1 MHTDLPLKDNSTD
14 KLGRHPFAFEIA
26 SGLVKSF
33 KDNNESIVL
42 GINGTWGSGKSTLL
56 NFIINEVEEISSSI
70 NQEII
75 VLRFNP
81 WMFSGQKELQSVFL
95 RELIVKLKNNSEKLK
110 NASKKI
116 AEFLEYLNWVNYVHS
131 GAGEALKSLKNI
143 FKKAGKEKEL
153 SELKNEIDN
162 ILIESK
168 VKLYITIDD
177 IDRLTPNEITD
188 IFQLIKLNGNFANT
202 VFILAY
208 DQNVVQTALENQ
220 FGENGKKYIEKI
232 VQVDYTLPSISREDI
247 SRLFIDNL
255 NILFNDKEI
264 TDKIKE
270 LNDSIKGEP
279 FINLFSSLRDI
290 YRFNNSIKLRLPSI
304 FNELNILDFL
314 LIESLR
320 VFDQKAYKFIID
332 NKESLVYKSNNNIN
346 NFNFRSNDEQSTQAF
361 IESLDFNDLIKRILK
376 RLFIV
381 DTSYNF
387 NANTPD
393 DLIRGKRVANESY
406 FNRYFNLQL
415 SNFDIQEYVFESFI
429 NENTSKE
436 NEDILKQVQEKGQLI
451 QFLNW
456 VKIKSKGCDEDKQQK
471 IIESILIYSKN
482 LPHKKGMFWGI
493 GSELITVLHYASD
506 MINSINDIEARIKL
520 IISYLENNRY
530 FSSFFLSDR
539 ILYAYEQSKK
549 GELYSNNEWYYLFK
563 FDQENNQE
571 INEEFIA
578 KIISE
583 RNSIANELFNQIL
596 TDNEFL
602 AEDEIGLVLDV
613 VHRNDKDYYEENFPK
628 LIEKDT
634 ELVKYLWLSIKRS
647 WMTSG
652 SVVGYQLAEYQFHPG
667 LNKEDIKS
675 RLDNFN
681 LDDFDENEKKVISL
695 FEKAYN
701 DGFEEKKYYDIE
713 TLDEIG
719 RW

>member
-1 MHTDLPLKDNSTD
+1 MHTDLPLKENSTD
-14 KLGRHPFAFEIA
+14 KLGRHPFAYEIA

-95 RELIVKLKNNSEKLK
+95 RELILKLKNNSEKLK

-153 SELKNEIDN
+153 SELKKEIDN

-202 VFILAY
+202 IFILAY

-232 VQVDYTLPSISREDI
+232 VQVDYTLPSISKEDI

-255 NILFNDKEI
+255 NILFNDDEI

-270 LNDSIKGEP
+270 LNESIKSEP
-279 FINLFSSLRDI
+279 FINFFSSLRDI

-304 FNELNILDFL
+304 VNELNILDFL

-332 NKESLVYKSNNNIN
+332 NKKSLVYKSDNNIN
-346 NFNFRSNDEQSTQAF
+346 NFNFRSNNDEQSTDAF
-361 IESLDFNDLIKRILK
+361 IESIEFNDLIKQILR

-381 DTSYNF
+381 DSSYSF
-387 NANTPD
+387 NANTPE

-429 NENTSKE
+429 NENSAEE
-436 NEDILKQVQEKGQLI
+436 NEDILKNVQQKGQLF

-456 VKIKSKGCDEDKQQK
+456 VKIKSKGCDEFKQQK

-493 GSELITVLHYASD
+493 GSDLTTVLHYASNMLYD
-506 MINSINDIEARIKL
+506 INDIEVRRKL
-520 IISYLENNRY
+520 ILSHLERNVSFASFYLG
-530 FSSFFLSDR
+530 DR
-539 ILYAYEQSKK
+539 ILYANNQSENGK
-549 GELYSNNEWYYLFK
+549 LYSSNEWYYLFK
-563 FDQENNQE
+563 FEKESDL
-571 INEEFIA
+571 EFIE
-578 KIISE
+578 KILSK
-583 RNSIANELFNQIL
+583 RNSIAKELFDKIL
-596 TDNEFL
+596 IESEFL
-602 AEDEIGLVLDV
+602 AEDEIGLILDTV
-613 VHRNDKDYYEENFPK
+613 YKSYKEHYEANFDK
-628 LIEKDT
+628 LIENDHD
-634 ELVKYLWLSIKRS
+634 LVKYVWLSIKRS
-647 WMTSG
+647 WMTSN
-652 SVVGYQLAEYQFHPG
+652 SRVGYQLAEYQFYPG
-667 LNKEDIKS
+667 IDKEVVKNRFDNLNPADI
-675 RLDNFN
+675 
-681 LDDFDENEKKVISL
+681 DENENKVISL
-695 FEKAYN
+695 FQKAYE

-713 TLDEIG
+713 NLEEMG

>member
-1 MHTDLPLKDNSTD
+1 MHTDLPLKENSTD

-56 NFIINEVEEISSSI
+56 NFIINEVEQMSSSI

-81 WMFSGQKELQSVFL
+81 WMFSGQKELQNVFL
-95 RELIVKLKNNSEKLK
+95 RELILKLKNNSEKLK

-131 GAGEALKSLKNI
+131 GAGEVLQSVKNI

-162 ILIESK
+162 ILIDSK

-177 IDRLTPNEITD
+177 IDRLTPNEITN

-202 VFILAY
+202 IFILAY
-208 DQNVVQTALENQ
+208 DQNVVQTALQNQ

-232 VQVDYTLPSISREDI
+232 VQVDYTLPSISKEDI

-255 NILFNDKEI
+255 NILFNDESI
-264 TDKIKE
+264 TNKIKE
-270 LNDSIKGEP
+270 LNDSIKSEP
-279 FINLFSSLRDI
+279 FINFFTSLRDI

-304 FNELNILDFL
+304 VDELNILDFL
-314 LIESLR
+314 LIEALR
-320 VFDQKAYKFIID
+320 VFDQEAYKFIID

-346 NFNFRSNDEQSTQAF
+346 NFGFRSNDEQSTKAF

-381 DTSYNF
+381 DTSYSF
-387 NANTPD
+387 DANTPD

-429 NENTSKE
+429 NENYSEE
-436 NEDILKQVQEKGQLI
+436 NEDILKQVQEKGQLF

-456 VKIKSKGCDEDKQQK
+456 VEIKSKGCDENKQQK

-493 GSELITVLHYASD
+493 GSDLITVLHYASD
-506 MINSINDIEARIKL
+506 MLYNINDIRVRRKL
-520 IISYLENNRY
+520 ILSHLEASES
-530 FSSFFLSDR
+530 FSSFYLSDR
-539 ILYAYEQSKK
+539 ILYANELSENDK
-549 GELYSNNEWYYLFK
+549 LYSNSDWYYLFK
-563 FDQENNQE
+563 FEKDNDL
-571 INEEFIA
+571 EFIK
-578 KIISE
+578 KIISI
-583 RNSIANELFNQIL
+583 RNIIAKGLFDKIL
-596 TDNEFL
+596 IESDFL
-602 AEDEIGLVLDV
+602 AEDEIGSILDV
-613 VHRNDKDYYEENFPK
+613 VYKNYKEHYEANFHD
-628 LIEKDT
+628 LIEKDHD
-634 ELVKYLWLSIKRS
+634 LVKYVWLSIKRS
-647 WMTSG
+647 WMTSN
-652 SVVGYQLAEYQFHPG
+652 SRVGYQLAEYQLYPE
-667 LNKEDIKS
+667 LDKETIKS
-675 RLDNFN
+675 RFDGLNPA
-681 LDDFDENEKKVISL
+681 DFDENENKVISL
-695 FEKAYN
+695 FLKAYN
-701 DGFEEKKYYDIE
+701 DGFEDKKYYDIE
-713 TLDEIG
+713 TLEEMG
-719 RW
+719 KW

>member
-1 MHTDLPLKDNSTD
+1 MHTDLPLKENSTD
-14 KLGRHPFAFEIA
+14 KLGRHPFAYEIA

-56 NFIINEVEEISSSI
+56 NFIINEVEDISTSI

-95 RELIVKLKNNSEKLK
+95 RELILKLKNNSEKLK

-153 SELKNEIDN
+153 SELKKEIDN

-202 VFILAY
+202 IFILAY

-232 VQVDYTLPSISREDI
+232 VQVDYTLPSISKEDI

-255 NILFNDKEI
+255 NILFNDDEI

-270 LNDSIKGEP
+270 LNESIKSEP
-279 FINLFSSLRDI
+279 FINFFSSLRDI

-304 FNELNILDFL
+304 VNELNILDFL

-332 NKESLVYKSNNNIN
+332 NKESLVYKSDNNIN
-346 NFNFRSNDEQSTQAF
+346 NFNFRSNNDEQSTDAF
-361 IESLDFNDLIKRILK
+361 IESIDFNDLIKQILK

-381 DTSYNF
+381 DSSYSF

-429 NENTSKE
+429 NENSAEE
-436 NEDILKQVQEKGQLI
+436 NEDILKNVQGKGQLF

-456 VKIKSKGCDEDKQQK
+456 VKIKSKGCDEYKQQK

-493 GSELITVLHYASD
+493 GSDLTTVLHYASD
-506 MINSINDIEARIKL
+506 MLYDINDIEVRRKL
-520 IISYLENNRY
+520 ILSHLESNVSFASFYLG
-530 FSSFFLSDR
+530 DR
-539 ILYAYEQSKK
+539 ILYANEQSENGK
-549 GELYSNNEWYYLFK
+549 LYSSNEWYYLFK
-563 FDQENNQE
+563 FEKESDL
-571 INEEFIA
+571 EFIE
-578 KIISE
+578 KILSK
-583 RNSIANELFNQIL
+583 RNSIAKELFDKIL
-596 TDNEFL
+596 IESEFL
-602 AEDEIGLVLDV
+602 AEDEIGLILDTV
-613 VHRNDKDYYEENFPK
+613 YKNYKEHYEANFDK
-628 LIEKDT
+628 LIEDDHD
-634 ELVKYLWLSIKRS
+634 LVKYVWLSIKRS
-647 WMTSG
+647 WMTSN
-652 SVVGYQLAEYQFHPG
+652 SNVGYQLAEYQLYPE
-667 LNKEDIKS
+667 LDKEVIKNRFDS
-675 RLDNFN
+675 FN
-681 LDDFDENEKKVISL
+681 SADFDENENKVISL
-695 FEKAYN
+695 FKKAYE
-701 DGFEEKKYYDIE
+701 DGFEEKKHYNIE
-713 TLDEIG
+713 TLEEMG
-719 RW
+719 KW

>member
-1 MHTDLPLKDNSTD
+1 MHTDLPLEESSTD
-14 KLGRHPFAFEIA
+14 KLGRHPFAYEIA
-26 SGLVKSF
+26 SGLVNSF

-56 NFIINEVEEISSSI
+56 NFIVNEVEQISNSN

-95 RELIVKLKNNSEKLK
+95 RELILKLKNNSEKLK

-131 GAGEALKSLKNI
+131 GAGEALKTLKNL

-153 SELKNEIDN
+153 VELKKEIDD

-177 IDRLTPNEITD
+177 IDRLTPTEITD

-202 VFILAY
+202 IFILAY
-208 DQNVVQTALENQ
+208 DQDVVETALENQ
-220 FGENGKKYIEKI
+220 FGRNGKKYIEKI

-247 SRLFIDNL
+247 ARLFIDNL
-255 NILFNDKEI
+255 NQLFDVEEI
-264 TDKIKE
+264 TKRIKD
-270 LNDSIKGEP
+270 LNDSIKDEP
-279 FINLFSSLRDI
+279 FIDFFTSLRDI
-290 YRFNNSIKLRLPSI
+290 YRYNNSIKLRLPSI

-332 NKESLVYKSNNNIN
+332 NKESLVYKSDNNIN
-346 NFNFRSNDEQSTQAF
+346 NFSFRSNNDEQSTAAY
-361 IESLDFNDLIKRILK
+361 IEGSDFNDLIKQIFK

-381 DTSYNF
+381 DSAYSF

-393 DLIRGKRVANESY
+393 DLIKGKRVANESY

-429 NENTSKE
+429 NENSVEE
-436 NEDILKQVQEKGQLI
+436 NEEILKIVQAKGQLF

-456 VKIKSKGCDEDKQQK
+456 VKIKSKGCNENRQQK
-471 IIESILIYSKN
+471 IIQSILVYSKN

-493 GSELITVLHYASD
+493 GSELNTVLHYASD
-506 MINSINDIEARIKL
+506 MLYEIDDIEIRRKL
-520 IISYLENNRY
+520 ILSHIDSNVNFASFYLAD
-530 FSSFFLSDR
+530 S
-539 ILYAYEQSKK
+539 ILYANEQSEK
-549 GELYSNNEWYYLFK
+549 GKFYSSDEWYYLFK
-563 FDQENNQE
+563 FEKESDL
-571 INEEFIA
+571 EFIE
-578 KIISE
+578 KILSK
-583 RNSIANELFNQIL
+583 RNSIAKELFDKIL
-596 TDNEFL
+596 TDKEFL
-602 AEDEIGLVLDV
+602 AEDEIGLILDTV
-613 VHRNDKDYYEENFPK
+613 YKNYKEHYESNFDK
-628 LIEKDT
+628 LIENDHD
-634 ELVKYLWLSIKRS
+634 LIKYVWLSIKRS
-647 WMTSG
+647 WMTSN
-652 SVVGYQLAEYQFHPG
+652 SRVGYQLAEYQLYPG
-667 LNKEDIKS
+667 IDKEVIKS
-675 RLDNFN
+675 RFDGFN
-681 LDDFDENEKKVISL
+681 PADFDENENKIIS
-695 FEKAYN
+695 FFQKAYE

-713 TLDEIG
+713 TLEDMG

>member
-1 MHTDLPLKDNSTD
+1 MHTDLPLKENSTD
-14 KLGRHPFAFEIA
+14 KLGRHPFAYEIA

-56 NFIINEVEEISSSI
+56 NFIINEVGDISSSI

-95 RELIVKLKNNSEKLK
+95 RELILKLKNNSEKLK

-153 SELKNEIDN
+153 SELKKEIDN

-202 VFILAY
+202 IFILAY

-232 VQVDYTLPSISREDI
+232 VQVDYTLPSISKEDI
-247 SRLFIDNL
+247 LRLFIDNL
-255 NILFNDKEI
+255 NILFNDEEI
-264 TDKIKE
+264 TSKIKE
-270 LNDSIKGEP
+270 FNDSIKSEP
-279 FINLFSSLRDI
+279 FINFFTSLRDV

-304 FNELNILDFL
+304 VNELNILDFL

-332 NKESLVYKSNNNIN
+332 NKESLVYKSDNNIN
-346 NFNFRSNDEQSTQAF
+346 NFSFRFNNNEQSTDAF
-361 IESLDFNDLIKRILK
+361 IESLDFTDLIKQIFK

-381 DTSYNF
+381 ESSYSF
-387 NANTPD
+387 NASTPD

-429 NENTSKE
+429 NENPAEE
-436 NEDILKQVQEKGQLI
+436 NEDILKNVQAKGQLF

-456 VKIKSKGCDEDKQQK
+456 VKIKSKGCNEDKQQK
-471 IIESILIYSKN
+471 IIQSILIYSKN
-482 LPHKKGMFWGI
+482 LPLKEGMFWGI
-493 GSELITVLHYASD
+493 DSELFLVLRYASELLYGID
-506 MINSINDIEARIKL
+506 DIAIRRKL
-520 IISYLENNRY
+520 ILSHLENNVN
-530 FSSFFLSDR
+530 FASFYLGDR
-539 ILYAYEQSKK
+539 ILYANEQSENGKLFSSK
-549 GELYSNNEWYYLFK
+549 EWYYLFK
-563 FDQENNQE
+563 FEKENDL
-571 INEEFIA
+571 EFIE
-578 KIISE
+578 KIL
-583 RNSIANELFNQIL
+583 SIRKSIVKELFDKIL
-596 TDNEFL
+596 IESEFL
-602 AEDEIGLVLDV
+602 AEDEIGLILDT
-613 VHRNDKDYYEENFPK
+613 VHKNYKEHYEANFDK
-628 LIEKDT
+628 LIENDH
-634 ELVKYLWLSIKRS
+634 ELVKYVWLSIKRS
-647 WMTSG
+647 LMTLNSR
-652 SVVGYQLAEYQFHPG
+652 VGYQLAEYQLYPG
-667 LNKEDIKS
+667 IDKEVIKS
-675 RLDNFN
+675 RFDSLN
-681 LDDFDENEKKVISL
+681 LADFDENENKIISL
-695 FEKAYN
+695 FLKAYR
-701 DGFEEKKYYDIE
+701 DGFEEKKYYDIK
-713 TLDEIG
+713 TLEEM
-719 RW
+719 

>member
-1 MHTDLPLKDNSTD
+1 MHTDLPLKENSTD
-14 KLGRHPFAFEIA
+14 KLGRHPFAYEIA

-95 RELIVKLKNNSEKLK
+95 RELILKLKNNSEKLK

-153 SELKNEIDN
+153 SELKKEIDN

-202 VFILAY
+202 IFILAY

-232 VQVDYTLPSISREDI
+232 VQVDYTLPSISKEDI

-255 NILFNDKEI
+255 NILFNEDEI

-270 LNDSIKGEP
+270 LNESIKSEP
-279 FINLFSSLRDI
+279 FINFFSSLRDI

-304 FNELNILDFL
+304 VNELNILDFL

-320 VFDQKAYKFIID
+320 VFDQKSYKFIID
-332 NKESLVYKSNNNIN
+332 NKESLVYKSDNNIN
-346 NFNFRSNDEQSTQAF
+346 NFNFRSNNDEQSTDAF
-361 IESLDFNDLIKRILK
+361 IESIDFNDLIKQILK

-381 DTSYNF
+381 DSSYSF

-429 NENTSKE
+429 NENSAEE
-436 NEDILKQVQEKGQLI
+436 NEDILKNVQRKGQLF

-456 VKIKSKGCDEDKQQK
+456 VKIKSKGCDEYKQQK

-493 GSELITVLHYASD
+493 GSDLTTVLHYASD
-506 MINSINDIEARIKL
+506 MLYDINDIEVSRKL
-520 IISYLENNRY
+520 ILSHLKSNVSFASFYLG
-530 FSSFFLSDR
+530 DR
-539 ILYAYEQSKK
+539 ILYANEQSENGK
-549 GELYSNNEWYYLFK
+549 LYSSNEWYYLFK
-563 FDQENNQE
+563 FEKESDL
-571 INEEFIA
+571 EFIE
-578 KIISE
+578 KILSK
-583 RNSIANELFNQIL
+583 RNSIAKELFDNIL
-596 TDNEFL
+596 IESEFL
-602 AEDEIGLVLDV
+602 AEDEIGLILDTV
-613 VHRNDKDYYEENFPK
+613 YKSYKEHYETNFDK
-628 LIEKDT
+628 LIENDHD
-634 ELVKYLWLSIKRS
+634 LVKYVWLSIKRS
-647 WMTSG
+647 WMTSN
-652 SVVGYQLAEYQFHPG
+652 SRVGYQLAEYQFYPG
-667 LNKEDIKS
+667 IDKEVIKNRFDS
-675 RLDNFN
+675 FN
-681 LDDFDENEKKVISL
+681 PADFDENENKVISL
-695 FEKAYN
+695 FQKAYE

-713 TLDEIG
+713 NLEEMG

>member
-1 MHTDLPLKDNSTD
+1 MHTDLPLKENSTD

-56 NFIINEVEEISSSI
+56 NFIINEVEEISASI

-95 RELIVKLKNNSEKLK
+95 RELILKLKNNSEKLK

-131 GAGEALKSLKNI
+131 GAGEALQSLKNI

-202 VFILAY
+202 IFILAY

-232 VQVDYTLPSISREDI
+232 VQVDYTLPSISKEDI

-255 NILFNDKEI
+255 NILFNDEAI
-264 TDKIKE
+264 TNKIKE
-270 LNDSIKGEP
+270 LNDSIKSEP
-279 FINLFSSLRDI
+279 FINFFTSLRDI

-304 FNELNILDFL
+304 INELNILDFL
-314 LIESLR
+314 LIEALR

-332 NKESLVYKSNNNIN
+332 NKEDLVYKSNNNIN
-346 NFNFRSNDEQSTQAF
+346 NFGFRSNDEQSTETF
-361 IESLDFNDLIKRILK
+361 IDSLEFDDLIKRILK

-381 DTSYNF
+381 DTLYSF
-387 NANTPD
+387 DANTPD
-393 DLIRGKRVANESY
+393 DLIRGKRVANDSY

-429 NENTSKE
+429 NENSSEE
-436 NEDILKQVQEKGQLI
+436 NEDICKQVQEKGQLF

-456 VKIKSKGCDEDKQQK
+456 VVIKSKGCEEDKQQK

-482 LPHKKGMFWGI
+482 LQHKKGMFWGI
-493 GSELITVLHYASD
+493 GSDLITVLHYASD
-506 MINSINDIEARIKL
+506 MLYSINDIEVRRKL
-520 IISYLENNRY
+520 ILSHLETNES
-530 FSSFFLSDR
+530 FSSFYLSDR
-539 ILYAYEQSKK
+539 ILYANEQSENGK
-549 GELYSNNEWYYLFK
+549 LYSNSEWYYLFK
-563 FDQENNQE
+563 FEKDNDS
-571 INEEFIA
+571 EFIE
-578 KIISE
+578 KIISI
-583 RNSIANELFNQIL
+583 RNIIAKGLFDKIL
-596 TDNEFL
+596 VDTVFL
-602 AEDEIGLVLDV
+602 AEDEIGLILDTV
-613 VHRNDKDYYEENFPK
+613 YKNYKEHYEANFNK
-628 LIEKDT
+628 LIEKDHD
-634 ELVKYLWLSIKRS
+634 LVKYVWLSIKRS

-652 SVVGYQLAEYQFHPG
+652 NRVGYQLAEYQLYPE
-667 LNKEDIKS
+667 LDKEVIKS
-675 RLDNFN
+675 RFDNLN
-681 LDDFDENEKKVISL
+681 PADFDENENKVISL
-695 FEKAYN
+695 FKKAYE
-701 DGFEEKKYYDIE
+701 DGFEEKKHYDIE
-713 TLDEIG
+713 TLEEMG
-719 RW
+719 KW

>member
-1 MHTDLPLKDNSTD
+1 MHTDLPLKESSTD
-14 KLGRHPFAFEIA
+14 KLGRHPFAYEIA
-26 SGLVKSF
+26 SGLVNSF

-56 NFIINEVEEISSSI
+56 NFIINEVEQLSKIN

-81 WMFSGQKELQSVFL
+81 WMFSGQKELQTVFL
-95 RELIVKLKNNSEKLK
+95 RELILKLKNNSERLK

-131 GAGEALKSLKNI
+131 GAGEVLKTLKNL

-153 SELKNEIDN
+153 IELKKEIDD

-177 IDRLTPNEITD
+177 LDRLTPTEITD

-202 VFILAY
+202 IFLLAY
-208 DQNVVQTALENQ
+208 DQNVVEAALENQ
-220 FGENGKKYIEKI
+220 FGRNGKKYIEKI
-232 VQVDYTLPSISREDI
+232 VQVDYTLPSISNEDI
-247 SRLFIDNL
+247 ARLFVDNL
-255 NILFNDKEI
+255 NQLFNVEHI
-264 TDKIKE
+264 TNRIKD
-270 LNDSIKGEP
+270 LNDSIKDEP
-279 FINLFSSLRDI
+279 FIEFFTSLRDI
-290 YRFNNSIKLRLPSI
+290 YRYNNSIKLRLPSI

-320 VFDQKAYKFIID
+320 VFDQKAYHFVIN
-332 NKESLVYKSNNNIN
+332 NKENLVYKSNNNIN
-346 NFNFRSNDEQSTQAF
+346 NFRVHTANEKSTEAF
-361 IESLDFNDLIKRILK
+361 IENTDFDEIIKRILK
-376 RLFIV
+376 RLFRV
-381 DTSYNF
+381 DNAYSF
-387 NANTPD
+387 NADSPE
-393 DLIRGKRVANESY
+393 DLIRGKRVADTSY

-415 SNFDIQEYVFESFI
+415 SHFDIQEDVFDSFI
-429 NENTSKE
+429 NKNSIKKNEQTLKE
-436 NEDILKQVQEKGQLI
+436 INDKGQLF

-456 VKIKSKGCDEDKQQK
+456 IEIKSKGSDETKLQN
-471 IIESILIYSKN
+471 IILSILSYSKN
-482 LPHKKGMFWGI
+482 LTYKSGIFWGI
-493 GSELITVLHYASD
+493 GSDLITVLHYGSD
-506 MINSINDIEARIKL
+506 MLKSINDLKARRDLILEHTKL
-520 IISYLENNRY
+520 NKNFASFYLC
-530 FSSFFLSDR
+530 DR
-539 ILYAYEQSKK
+539 ILYANEQSEK
-549 GELYSNNEWYYLFK
+549 GKLYSNNEWYNLFK
-563 FDQENNQE
+563 FEKEIDQE
-571 INEEFIA
+571 FIT

-583 RNSIANELFNQIL
+583 RNSIAKELFNQIL
-596 TDNEFL
+596 TNNEFL

-613 VHRNDKDYYEENFPK
+613 VYNNFKDYYKENFPK

-652 SVVGYQLAEYQFHPG
+652 SRVGYQLAEYQFFSG
-667 LNKEDIKS
+667 LNKQDIKN

-681 LDDFDENEKKVISL
+681 LDDFDENEKKVIAL

-713 TLDEIG
+713 TLDEME

>member
-1 MHTDLPLKDNSTD
+1 MHTDLPLKENSTD
-14 KLGRHPFAFEIA
+14 KLGRHPFAYEIA

-95 RELIVKLKNNSEKLK
+95 RELILKLKNNSEKLK

-131 GAGEALKSLKNI
+131 GAGEVLKSLKNI

-153 SELKNEIDN
+153 SELKKEIDN

-202 VFILAY
+202 IFILAY

-232 VQVDYTLPSISREDI
+232 VQVDYTLPSISKEDI

-255 NILFNDKEI
+255 NILFNDDEI

-270 LNDSIKGEP
+270 LNESIKSEP
-279 FINLFSSLRDI
+279 FINFFSSLRDI

-304 FNELNILDFL
+304 VNELNILDFL

-332 NKESLVYKSNNNIN
+332 NKESLVYKSDNNIN
-346 NFNFRSNDEQSTQAF
+346 NFNFRSNNDEQSTDAF
-361 IESLDFNDLIKRILK
+361 IESIDFNDLIKQILK

-381 DTSYNF
+381 DSSYSF

-429 NENTSKE
+429 NENSAEE
-436 NEDILKQVQEKGQLI
+436 NEDILKSVQRKGQLF

-456 VKIKSKGCDEDKQQK
+456 VKIKSKGCDEYKQQK

-493 GSELITVLHYASD
+493 GSDLTTVLHYASD
-506 MINSINDIEARIKL
+506 MLYDINDIEVRRKL
-520 IISYLENNRY
+520 ILSHLKSNVSFASFYLG
-530 FSSFFLSDR
+530 DR
-539 ILYAYEQSKK
+539 ILYANEQSENGK
-549 GELYSNNEWYYLFK
+549 LYSSNEWYYLFK
-563 FDQENNQE
+563 FEKESDL
-571 INEEFIA
+571 EFIE
-578 KIISE
+578 KILSK
-583 RNSIANELFNQIL
+583 RNSIAKELFDKIL
-596 TDNEFL
+596 IESELL
-602 AEDEIGLVLDV
+602 AEDEIGLILDTV
-613 VHRNDKDYYEENFPK
+613 YKSYKEHYEANFDK
-628 LIEKDT
+628 LIENDHD
-634 ELVKYLWLSIKRS
+634 LVKYVWLSIKRS
-647 WMTSG
+647 WMTSN
-652 SVVGYQLAEYQFHPG
+652 SRVGYQLAEYQFYPG
-667 LNKEDIKS
+667 IDKEVIKNRFDSLNPA
-675 RLDNFN
+675 
-681 LDDFDENEKKVISL
+681 DFDENENKVISL
-695 FEKAYN
+695 FQKAYE

-713 TLDEIG
+713 NLEEMG

>member
-1 MHTDLPLKDNSTD
+1 MHTDLPLKENSTD

-56 NFIINEVEEISSSI
+56 NFIINEVEQISSSI

-81 WMFSGQKELQSVFL
+81 WMFSGQKELQNVFL
-95 RELIVKLKNNSEKLK
+95 RELILKLKNNSEKLK

-131 GAGEALKSLKNI
+131 GAGEVLQSLKNI

-162 ILIESK
+162 ILIDSK

-202 VFILAY
+202 IFILAY

-232 VQVDYTLPSISREDI
+232 VQVDYTLPSISKEDI

-255 NILFNDKEI
+255 NILFNDEAI

-270 LNDSIKGEP
+270 LNDSIKSEP
-279 FINLFSSLRDI
+279 FINFFTSLRDI

-304 FNELNILDFL
+304 VNELNILDFL
-314 LIESLR
+314 LIEALR
-320 VFDQKAYKFIID
+320 VFDQKAYNFLID

-346 NFNFRSNDEQSTQAF
+346 NFGFRSNDEQSTKAF

-381 DTSYNF
+381 DTSYSF
-387 NANTPD
+387 DANTPD
-393 DLIRGKRVANESY
+393 DLIRGKRVANGSY

-429 NENTSKE
+429 NKNSSGE
-436 NEDILKQVQEKGQLI
+436 NEDILKQVQEKGQLF

-456 VKIKSKGCDEDKQQK
+456 VEIKSKGYEENKQQK

-482 LPHKKGMFWGI
+482 LPHKEGMFWGI
-493 GSELITVLHYASD
+493 GSDLNTILHYASD
-506 MINSINDIEARIKL
+506 MLYNINDIESRRNL
-520 IISYLENNRY
+520 ILFHIENNKY
-530 FSSFFLSDR
+530 FSSFYLSNR
-539 ILYAYEQSKK
+539 IIYAYEQSEK
-549 GELYSNNEWYYLFK
+549 GELYSKNEWYYLFK
-563 FDQENNQE
+563 FEKEIDQE
-571 INEEFIA
+571 FIT

-583 RNSIANELFNQIL
+583 RNSIAKELFNQIL
-596 TDNEFL
+596 TNNELL

-613 VHRNDKDYYEENFPK
+613 VHKNYQDYYEENFPK

-634 ELVKYLWLSIKRS
+634 ELVKYLWLSIKCS

-652 SVVGYQLAEYQFHPG
+652 SRVGYQLAEYQFYPG
-667 LNKEDIKS
+667 LNKEDIKN
-675 RLDNFN
+675 RLNNFK
-681 LDDFDENEKKVISL
+681 LDDFDENEKKVIAL
-695 FEKAYN
+695 FGKAYK

>member
-1 MHTDLPLKDNSTD
+1 MHTDLPLKENSTD
-14 KLGRHPFAFEIA
+14 KLGRHPFAYEIA

-56 NFIINEVEEISSSI
+56 NFIINEVEDISSSI

-95 RELIVKLKNNSEKLK
+95 RELILKLKNNSEKLK

-153 SELKNEIDN
+153 SELKKEIDN

-202 VFILAY
+202 IFILAY

-232 VQVDYTLPSISREDI
+232 VQVDYTLPSISKEDI
-247 SRLFIDNL
+247 TRLFIDNL
-255 NILFNDKEI
+255 NILFNDEEI
-264 TDKIKE
+264 TAKIKE
-270 LNDSIKGEP
+270 FNDSIKREP
-279 FINLFSSLRDI
+279 FINFFTSLRDI

-304 FNELNILDFL
+304 VNELNILDFL

-332 NKESLVYKSNNNIN
+332 NKESLVYKSDNNIN
-346 NFNFRSNDEQSTQAF
+346 NFSFSSNNDEQSTEAF
-361 IESLDFNDLIKRILK
+361 IESLDFNDLIKQIFK

-381 DTSYNF
+381 DSSYNF
-387 NANTPD
+387 NVNTPD

-429 NENTSKE
+429 NENSAEE
-436 NEDILKQVQEKGQLI
+436 NEGVLKNVQEKGQLF

-456 VKIKSKGCDEDKQQK
+456 VKIKSKGCNEDKQQK
-471 IIESILIYSKN
+471 IIQSILIYSKN
-482 LPHKKGMFWGI
+482 LPYKKGMFWGI
-493 GSELITVLHYASD
+493 GSELTTVLHYASD
-506 MINSINDIEARIKL
+506 MLYEIDDIEVRRKL
-520 IISYLENNRY
+520 ILSHLDSNVNFASFYLG
-530 FSSFFLSDR
+530 DR
-539 ILYAYEQSKK
+539 ILYANEQSEK
-549 GELYSNNEWYYLFK
+549 GKLYSNNEWYYLFK
-563 FDQENNQE
+563 FEKE
-571 INEEFIA
+571 IDLEFIEKILSKRNTIA
-578 KIISE
+578 KG
-583 RNSIANELFNQIL
+583 LFDKIL
-596 TDNEFL
+596 NDNEFL
-602 AEDEIGLVLDV
+602 AEDEIGLILDTV
-613 VHRNDKDYYEENFPK
+613 YKNYKEHYESNFGK
-628 LIEKDT
+628 LIENDHD
-634 ELVKYLWLSIKRS
+634 LVKYVWLSIKRS
-647 WMTSG
+647 WMTSN
-652 SVVGYQLAEYQFHPG
+652 SRVGYQLAEYQLYPG
-667 LNKEDIKS
+667 LEKEVIKS
-675 RLDNFN
+675 RFDSFN
-681 LDDFDENEKKVISL
+681 PADFDENENKIISL
-695 FEKAYN
+695 FQKAYG
-701 DGFEEKKYYDIE
+701 DGFEEKKFYDIE
-713 TLDEIG
+713 TLEEMG

>member
-14 KLGRHPFAFEIA
+14 KLGRHPFAYEIA

-33 KDNNESIVL
+33 KENNESIVL

-95 RELIVKLKNNSEKLK
+95 RELILKLKNNSEKLK

-255 NILFNDKEI
+255 NILFNNKEI

-270 LNDSIKGEP
+270 LNDSIKSEP
-279 FINLFSSLRDI
+279 FINLFYSLRDI

-361 IESLDFNDLIKRILK
+361 IESLDFNDLIKTILK

-456 VKIKSKGCDEDKQQK
+456 VKIKSKGCDEDKQEK

-506 MINSINDIEARIKL
+506 MIYSINDIEARRNL
-520 IISYLENNRY
+520 IISYLKNNRY

-628 LIEKDT
+628 LIQKDT

-652 SVVGYQLAEYQFHPG
+652 SRVGYQLAEYQLHPG
-667 LNKEDIKS
+667 LNKEEIKS
-675 RLDNFN
+675 RLDNLN

-695 FEKAYN
+695 FDKAYN

-713 TLDEIG
+713 TLDEMG